1 MGIII
6 GTHFLGYFNIYN
18 MNANQSKQKTD
29 ERRLELGRQQL
40 NRIIDTIN
48 KAIKRPAEETVF
60 FETITPENLSLLRS
74 SGYTVTKEG
83 GRQGENNHRISWRS
97 GQTSDINT
105 FDTTY
110 YPGGLINPQYPL

>member
-1 MGIII
+1 
-6 GTHFLGYFNIYN
+6 
-18 MNANQSKQKTD
+18 MNANEAKQKTE

-40 NRIIDTIN
+40 IRIIDTIN

-60 FETITPENLSLLRS
+60 FETITPENLSILRS

-83 GRQGENNHRISWRS
+83 GRQCEHNHRISWRS
-97 GQTSDINT
+97 GQISDIDT
-105 FDTTY
+105 FVTTY